1 MGMKKTEIGM
11 IPEDWDVQRFSDTFR
26 ILNNNTYSRAELN
39 YASGQFRN
47 IHYGDVLIL
56 FPEVL
61 DCTREDVP
69 YINDEVRISGSAQPL
84 QDGDVVMADTA
95 EDETVGKVTEVT
107 NTSDKPVMAGLHTIP
122 CRVKFGEFVSKWL
135 GYYMNSHLYH
145 DQLLPYI
152 HGTKVSSVS
161 KGSLGDT
168 VIIAPKAPEQKRIVD
183 ALSDVDALVVD
194 LEKLI
199 QKKKD
204 IRQGTMQM
212 LVTGK
217 KRLDGFSG
225 DWVKINLA
233 KNSRLKARIG
243 WQGLT
248 TAEYLDEGYAYL
260 ITGTD
265 FKDGRINWNGCH
277 YVNYGRYVQDPNI
290 QVSNGDLLLTKDGT
304 IGKVAYISDLDRPAT
319 LNSGVFV
326 VKPITNAYTAHFMFY
341 VLESSVFKD
350 FLQQLSA
357 GSTINHLYQKDLVKF
372 DLYVPPSTE
381 EQEAITGILFDM
393 DLDIYKLEEKLSKY
407 RKIKQGMMEE
417 LLTGKVRLV

>member
-69 YINDEVRISGSAQPL
+69 YINDEVRLSGSAQSL

-122 CRVKFGEFVSKWL
+122 CRVKFGEFVPKWL

-168 VIIAPKAPEQKRIVD
+168 VIIVPKTPEQKRIVD

-199 QKKKD
+199 RKKKD

-212 LVTGK
+212 LISGK
-217 KRLDGFSG
+217 HRLDGYSSLWRTSELSKVTSRVGVGLATSVTQYYRDSG
-225 DWVKINLA
+225 TIIFRNLNIKENYLDDTDVLYLEEEFA
-233 KNSRLKARIG
+233 SRNPNKAIHKG
-243 WQGLT
+243 DVLT
-248 TAEYLDEGYAYL
+248 VHTGYVGISCVVPEKYDGALTFTTLITTTNKKELLPEYLSY
-260 ITGTD
+260 
-265 FKDGRINWNGCH
+265 H
-277 YVNYGRYVQDPNI
+277 
-290 QVSNGDLLLTKDGT
+290 
-304 IGKVAYISDLDRPAT
+304 
-319 LNSGVFV
+319 LNSSLGHRVIEDLQTSGGRKNLNVSDFE
-326 VKPITNAYTAHFMFY
+326 KYTLTFPKDINEQRAIVS
-341 VLESSVFKD
+341 VL
-350 FLQQLSA
+350 A
-357 GSTINHLYQKDLVKF
+357 
-372 DLYVPPSTE
+372 
-381 EQEAITGILFDM
+381 DM
-393 DLDIYKLEEKLSKY
+393 DVEIRKLEEKLSKY
-407 RKIKQGMMEE
+407 QKIKQGMMEK

>member
-1 MGMKKTEIGM
+1 MVNEILKTD
-11 IPEDWDVQRFSDTFR
+11 IPDDWSVIT
-26 ILNNNTYSRAELN
+26 LGN
-39 YASGQFRN
+39 YAQIFR
-47 IHYGDVLIL
+47 G
-56 FPEVL
+56 
-61 DCTREDVP
+61 
-69 YINDEVRISGSAQPL
+69 GSPRPIQAFL
-84 QDGDVVMADTA
+84 T
-95 EDETVGKVTEVT
+95 
-107 NTSDKPVMAGLHTIP
+107 TSDKGVNWIKIGDVGEKDKFIKSTEEKIVPEGVSRSRMVFRGDLILSNSMSYGRPYIMNIEGCIHDGWLVIQKYDRVFDRDYLYYALSSGLTMKQYVAMAAGSSVQNLN
-122 CRVKFGEFVSKWL
+122 KEKVSKIV
-135 GYYMNSHLYH
+135 
-145 DQLLPYI
+145 LPCPRI
-152 HGTKVSSVS
+152 S
-161 KGSLGDT
+161 
-168 VIIAPKAPEQKRIVD
+168 EQKSIAEV
-183 ALSDVDALVVD
+183 LSDIDTLIID
-194 LEKLI
+194 LKKLI
-199 QKKKD
+199 RKKKD

-248 TAEYLDEGYAYL
+248 TAEYLDEGYSYL

-277 YVNYGRYVQDPNI
+277 YVNYDRYVQDPNI

-304 IGKVAYISDLDRPAT
+304 IGKVAYISDLNRPAT

-326 VKPITNAYTAHFMFY
+326 VKPITDAYTAHFMFY
-341 VLESSVFKD
+341 VLESSVFKE

-372 DLYVPPSTE
+372 DLYVPPTTE
-381 EQEAITGILFDM
+381 EQEAIIGILCDM

-407 RKIKQGMMEE
+407 QKIKQGMMDE